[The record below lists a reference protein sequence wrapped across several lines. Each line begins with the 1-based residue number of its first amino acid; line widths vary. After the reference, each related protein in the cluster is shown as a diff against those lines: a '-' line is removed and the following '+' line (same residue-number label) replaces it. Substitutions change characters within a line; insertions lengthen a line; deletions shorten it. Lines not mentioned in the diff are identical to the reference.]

1 MNKEKLNL
9 PSDFFNRFKSAS
21 DLEDFFRE
29 LYKEG
34 VQQMLKSEMDEHL
47 GYEKHSS
54 EGIHSGNSRNGSN
67 QKTLKTSVGDV
78 PIEVP
83 RDRNSEFE
91 PIIVPKHRTI
101 SEKIEQAIVGMYS
114 RGMTTRDIEEQIRE
128 IYGVNVSE
136 TTVSNL
142 TGKMITAIKE
152 WQSRPLESVYF
163 VVWMDGISFKI
174 RHHSKIINKTIYL
187 VLGLTKEGLK
197 EVLGMWINETESA
210 SFWMQVLTDIKARGV
225 EDILIS
231 CTDNLAGF
239 SQAIKGVFPQSMIQ
253 LCVVHQIRNSSRYV
267 VWKEKK
273 EFAKDLKEVYAAI
286 NLDQAESAFKN
297 FSKKWSS
304 KYGYAVKSWET
315 NWELLTSYFDFPLEI
330 RKIIYTT
337 NPMES
342 LNSAIRKYTKN
353 KSTFPD
359 DQSALKATYFSIM
372 NIQKKWTQ
380 PIRSWGIILN
390 QFLTIFEKRCK
401 I

>member
-1 MNKEKLNL
+1 MSKEKLNL
-9 PSDFFNRFKSAS
+9 PPDFFNQFKSAS

-34 VQQMLKSEMDEHL
+34 VQQMLKAEMDEHL
-47 GYEKHSS
+47 GYEKYSS
-54 EGIHSGNSRNGSN
+54 NGINSGNSRNGSN
-67 QKTLKTSVGDV
+67 KKTLKTSVGDV

-91 PIIVPKHRTI
+91 PIIVPKHQTI

-114 RGMTTRDIEEQIRE
+114 RGMTTRDIEEQVRE
-128 IYGVNVSE
+128 IYGVDVSE

-142 TGKMITAIKE
+142 TGKMITVIKE

-174 RHHSKIINKTIYL
+174 RHNSKIINKTIYL
-187 VLGLTKEGLK
+187 VLGLTQEGMK
-197 EVLGMWINETESA
+197 EVLGMWVNETESA
-210 SFWMQVLTDIKARGV
+210 SFWMQVLTDLKARGV

-239 SQAIKGVFPQSMIQ
+239 SQAIKGVFPQTIIQ

-273 EFAKDLKEVYAAI
+273 EFTKDLKEVYAAI
-286 NLDQAESAFKN
+286 NLDQAESALKN
-297 FSKKWSS
+297 FSQKWGA
-304 KYGYAVKSWET
+304 KYGYAVKSWES

-337 NPMES
+337 NPIES

-353 KSTFPD
+353 KSIFPD

-380 PIRSWGIILN
+380 PIRNWGIILN
-390 QFLTIFEKRCK
+390 QFLTIFEERCK
-401 I
+401 L